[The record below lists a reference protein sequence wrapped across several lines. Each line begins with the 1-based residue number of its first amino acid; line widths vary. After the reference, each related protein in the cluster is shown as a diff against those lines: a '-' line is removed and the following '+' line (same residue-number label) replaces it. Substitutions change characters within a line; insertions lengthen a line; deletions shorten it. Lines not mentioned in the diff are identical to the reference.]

1 MLVSRQAFYL
11 YSPSPVANRGSW
23 TYLAPFRERNLTFAR
38 KQLIPSMDL
47 LIPYIACLMLAL
59 FVYLALRPSPLTLRI
74 GMIVAGVAAAGWLV
88 GLVTGA
94 VAASGNS
101 THDIF
106 FLIFGLSAVG
116 SAIRMVTHDRPVYC
130 ALHFV
135 VVVIASAG
143 LLLLLEA
150 EFMAFALIIVYAGAI
165 LITYM
170 FVLML
175 ANQADNPDE
184 LSTQTTFDQLPREPA
199 SAVAVGFLMLCLVT
213 GTVMR
218 GSSSLPTPNNPM
230 DQWNTLAHL
239 QKQFESSVLDLDPSF
254 MWPPVASDEGAQ
266 IRHDG
271 DGAFIISSE
280 GVRLQL
286 TDDMLPQNTQQ
297 VGWSLVNDYPVSLEL
312 AGVILLMAM
321 FGAAVLARRSIELA
335 DQEKQAAMAAHD
347 AKIANE
353 GGTDS

>member
-1 MLVSRQAFYL
+1 
-11 YSPSPVANRGSW
+11 
-23 TYLAPFRERNLTFAR
+23 
-38 KQLIPSMDL
+38 
-47 LIPYIACLMLAL
+47 MLAL
-59 FVYLALRPSPLTLRI
+59 TVFAALRPSPPTMRI
-74 GMIVAGVAAAGWLV
+74 GMIVAGVAVAGWLV

-94 VAASGNS
+94 VAESGGS
-101 THDIF
+101 THGVF

-116 SAIRMVTHDRPVYC
+116 AAIRMVSHDRPIYC

-135 VVVIASAG
+135 LVVIATAG

-184 LSTQTTFDQLPREPA
+184 LRTDSVFDQLPREPA

-213 GTVMR
+213 GSVMS
-218 GSSSLPTPNNPM
+218 GSSSLPQPNNANA
-230 DQWNTLAHL
+230 QWTTLEHL
-239 QKQFESSVLDLDPSF
+239 PKQFEASVEALDPSF
-254 MWPPVASDEGAQ
+254 HWPPVASDEGPL

-271 DGAFIISSE
+271 DGAFIISGE

-286 TDDMLPQNTQQ
+286 NTDMLPRNTQQ
-297 VGWSLVNDYPVSLEL
+297 VGWTLVNDYPVSLEL

-321 FGAAVLARRSIELA
+321 FGAAVLARRAIELT
-335 DQEKQAAMAAHD
+335 DREKRAVLTAHD
-347 AKIANE
+347 STSSSEAE
-353 GGTDS
+353 GD

>member
-1 MLVSRQAFYL
+1 
-11 YSPSPVANRGSW
+11 
-23 TYLAPFRERNLTFAR
+23 
-38 KQLIPSMDL
+38 MDL
-47 LIPYIACLMLAL
+47 LLPYIACLMLAL
-59 FVYLALRPSPLTLRI
+59 AVYLALRPSPLTVRI
-74 GMIVAGVAAAGWLV
+74 GLIAAGVAATGWLI
-88 GLVTGA
+88 GLVTGS
-94 VAASGNS
+94 VAESGGA
-101 THDIF
+101 THDVF
-106 FLIFGLSAVG
+106 FLIFGLCAVA

-175 ANQADNPDE
+175 ANQAANPDE
-184 LSTQTTFDQLPREPA
+184 LSTQTTFDQVPREPA

-213 GTVMR
+213 GTVIS
-218 GSSSLPTPNNPM
+218 GTSSLPTPNSQS

-239 QKQFESSVLDLDPSF
+239 SRQFESSVLGLDSSF
-254 MWPPVASDEGAQ
+254 LWPPVASDEGDL

-321 FGAAVLARRSIELA
+321 FGAAVLARRSIELT

-347 AKIANE
+347 AKSNGD

>member
-1 MLVSRQAFYL
+1 
-11 YSPSPVANRGSW
+11 
-23 TYLAPFRERNLTFAR
+23 
-38 KQLIPSMDL
+38 MDL
-47 LIPYIACLMLAL
+47 LLPYIACLMLA
-59 FVYLALRPSPLTLRI
+59 FAIYLALRPSTLTVRI

-94 VAASGNS
+94 VAVAGGA
-101 THDIF
+101 THDVF
-106 FLIFGLSAVG
+106 FLIFGLCAIA
-116 SAIRMVTHDRPVYC
+116 SAIRMVSHDRPVYC

-175 ANQADNPDE
+175 ANQSATPDE
-184 LSTQTTFDQLPREPA
+184 LSTETTYDQLPREPA

-213 GTVMR
+213 GTVIR
-218 GSSSLPTPNNPM
+218 GASSLPTPNSPT
-230 DQWNTLAHL
+230 DQWKTLTHL
-239 QKQFESSVLDLDPSF
+239 PRQFESSVHELDPTF
-254 MWPPVASDEGAQ
+254 LWPPVASDQGAQ

-280 GVRLQL
+280 GVRLHL
-286 TDDMLPQNTQQ
+286 TDDMMPQNTQQ

-321 FGAAVLARRSIELA
+321 FGAAVLARRSIELT
-335 DQEKQAAMAAHD
+335 DQEKQAAMAAHE
-347 AKIANE
+347 AKLSSDKGDE
-353 GGTDS
+353 S

>member
-1 MLVSRQAFYL
+1 
-11 YSPSPVANRGSW
+11 
-23 TYLAPFRERNLTFAR
+23 
-38 KQLIPSMDL
+38 MDL
-47 LIPYIACLMLAL
+47 LLPYIACLMLAL
-59 FVYLALRPSPLTLRI
+59 AVYLALRPSPLTLRI

-88 GLVTGA
+88 GLVTCAIAESGGA
-94 VAASGNS
+94 
-101 THDIF
+101 THDVF
-106 FLIFGLSAVG
+106 FLIFGLCAVG
-116 SAIRMVTHDRPVYC
+116 AAIRMVTHDRPVYC

-175 ANQADNPDE
+175 ANQADNLDE
-184 LSTQTTFDQLPREPA
+184 LSTKTTFDQLPREPA

-218 GSSSLPTPNNPM
+218 GSDSLPVPNNPN
-230 DQWNTLAHL
+230 DQWTTLEHL
-239 QKQFESSVLDLDPSF
+239 SKQFESSVHTLDPSF
-254 MWPPVASDEGAQ
+254 PWPPVASEEGEL

-271 DGAFIISSE
+271 DGAFIISSD

-286 TDDMLPQNTQQ
+286 DVSMMPRNTQQ

-321 FGAAVLARRSIELA
+321 FGAAVLARRAIELTE
-335 DQEKQAAMAAHD
+335 QEKRAAMASHD
-347 AKIANE
+347 ATSSE
-353 GGTDS
+353 GEGE